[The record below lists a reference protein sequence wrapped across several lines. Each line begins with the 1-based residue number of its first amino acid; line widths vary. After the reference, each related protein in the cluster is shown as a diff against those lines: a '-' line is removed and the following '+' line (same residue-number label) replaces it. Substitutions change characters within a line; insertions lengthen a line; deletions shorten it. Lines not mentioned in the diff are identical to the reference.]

1 MPSSKESGPQPA
13 SDLISATRQ
22 HAEVPGASWET
33 LRGLTDGAQKQ
44 RQSANVRLAALAL
57 LLILTFSFLGWLMHV
72 HLPALVD
79 FGEHVNKAVSTFMAN
94 APKPSPPKQR
104 SDGLSARSTHKKH
117 QSSRARSY
125 PDRTEKT
132 SDDDAYDPL
141 FHAFGAMAI
150 VDGRQ
155 IPLVPHNRIIIV
167 DLANG
172 TWKVG
177 SESE

>member
-1 MPSSKESGPQPA
+1 MPSSKESGSQPGTDPL
-13 SDLISATRQ
+13 SDSRKD
-22 HAEVPGASWET
+22 AEVPGASWET

-44 RQSANVRLAALAL
+44 RRSTNVRIVAFAL
-57 LLILTFSFLGWLMHV
+57 LLILTFSFLGWLLHI

-117 QSSRARSY
+117 QSSRVRSY
-125 PDRTEKT
+125 PDRAETT
-132 SDDDAYDPL
+132 SDDAYEPL
-141 FHAFGAMAI
+141 FHPFGAMAI
-150 VDGRQ
+150 IDGRR

-167 DLANG
+167 DLVNG